1 MLRPGLSLSGLLLLL
16 RGQLLIG
23 LLLLDGHLAIVLA
36 LTRLPHLSVL
46 VGCCGFGSHDVLL
59 LDAAR
64 LRIELLK
71 QTDSST
77 NACLRMDDMHLP

>member
-71 QTDSST
+71 QRSTST